1 MLRKTFLFTISA
13 ALVISIMNIAVASN
27 NASLYQVS
35 TSSALLN
42 GLFEGTV
49 SFKTL
54 EKHGDFG
61 LGSVADM
68 NGELIAIDGK
78 FYRIAPDG
86 KMNIIPKTQTTP
98 YAVVTFFHPTKTF
111 KIKNITNYAQLV
123 KALNQH
129 ITNRN
134 IPYAINI
141 QGDYNQLKLRAV
153 RGAKPPYPP
162 FSELAKKQAIFDLKN
177 VTGDGVGFFFP
188 PYLSKVNTPGYHI
201 HFITSNRKTGGHILE
216 LNIKQAKVSLM
227 PIYNWDIQFP
237 KTKAYAKNKQLD
249 KDFTPLLKNSFGPG
263 VQLK

>member
-1 MLRKTFLFTISA
+1 MIRALQFIGVMILASCFSIAYA
-13 ALVISIMNIAVASN
+13 APKAP
-27 NASLYQVS
+27 SLYQVS

-49 SFKTL
+49 SFNTL

-68 NGELIAIDGK
+68 NGELIAFNGK

-86 KMNIIPKTQTTP
+86 KMNIIPKSQTTP
-98 YAVVTFFHPTKTF
+98 YAVVTFFHPTIHF
-111 KIKNITNYAQLV
+111 NISNVKNYAQLV
-123 KALNQH
+123 KILNQH

-141 QGDYNQLKLRAV
+141 QGKFNQVKLRAV

-162 FSELAKKQAIFDLKN
+162 FSELAKGQAIFDLTN
-177 VTGDGVGFFFP
+177 VNGDGVGFFFP

-201 HFITSNRKTGGHILE
+201 HFITANRKTGGHILE
-216 LNIKQAKVSLM
+216 LNLQKAKVSLM
-227 PIYNWDIQFP
+227 PIYNWTIRFP
-237 KTKAYAKNKQLD
+237 QTKAYANNKNLD
-249 KDFTPLLKNSFGPG
+249 KDFTPLLKKSFGPG